1 MFRLKRQIRQALR
14 SLWRHKLRSA
24 LSILG
29 VVCGVMTVLAM
40 ISIGEGA
47 KREAI
52 SQIEQLGTRNIYIKM
67 IDLAETQ
74 KANAVGRRS
83 WGLSVDD
90 AQGLRSGCAAV
101 QEIACIREIRA
112 STIIQGQEIT
122 PQIIACTA
130 NYGALNRLQIAQ
142 GRFLTDHDIISRQK
156 VCVVG
161 NSVAMKMGLTGT
173 GGALLRIEE
182 DLFKIVGILK
192 KTDAKVTKTA
202 AVAARDFNEMI
213 FLPLGSETSVHHSE
227 TIASPPPDSPELT
240 EMILQIHSVAQ
251 VTKAF
256 PVVKRIMGIRHDGVE
271 NYQIVVPQG
280 LLQQVRN
287 TQRTFNMIL
296 GSIAGISLLVGGIG
310 IMNIMLATVVERTRE
325 IGVRR
330 AVGATRENIVVQ
342 FLIEAVLMTFT
353 GGILGILAGLGTV
366 GLIASFAGWQPV
378 ITSLSILLPLTTS
391 VLIGI
396 FFGLY
401 PAYRAACIDPVAALR
416 NELS

>member
-1 MFRLKRQIRQALR
+1 MFKLKRQIKLALR
-14 SLWRHKLRSA
+14 SLWRHRLRSA

-29 VVCGVMTVLAM
+29 VICGVMTVLAM

-52 SQIEQLGTRNIYIKM
+52 SQIEQLGTRNIYIKTV
-67 IDLAETQ
+67 DLTEAQ
-74 KANAVGRRS
+74 KAGAVGKRFG
-83 WGLSVDD
+83 GLSLDD
-90 AQGLRSGCAAV
+90 VQRLKSGCAAV
-101 QEIACIREIRA
+101 REIACIREIRA
-112 STIIQGQEIT
+112 STVAQGQEIT

-130 NYGALNRLQIAQ
+130 NYDALNQLQISQ

-161 NSVAMKMGLTGT
+161 NSVAMKMGLSGT
-173 GGALLRIEE
+173 SGALLRIEE

-192 KTDAKVTKTA
+192 KTDAKTNKTA
-202 AVAARDFNEMI
+202 AVASRDFNEMI
-213 FLPLGSETSVHHSE
+213 FLPLGSETSVHRSE
-227 TIASPPPDSPELT
+227 TSASVPSDSPELT
-240 EMILQIHSVAQ
+240 ELILQMHSVAQ

-256 PVVKRIMGIRHDGVE
+256 PVVKRIMGIHHDGVE
-271 NYQIVVPQG
+271 NYQIVVPQA
-280 LLQQVRN
+280 LLQQVQK
-287 TQRTFNMIL
+287 TQRTFNIIL

-310 IMNIMLATVVERTRE
+310 IMNIMLATVTERTRE

-330 AVGATRENIVVQ
+330 AVGATRENIVGQ

-353 GGILGILAGLGTV
+353 GGILGILAGLGSIGV
-366 GLIASFAGWQPV
+366 IASFAGWQPV
-378 ITSLSILLPLTTS
+378 ITAWSLLLPLTTS
-391 VLIGI
+391 ILIGV

-401 PAYRAACIDPVAALR
+401 PAYRAANIDPVAALR

>member
-1 MFRLKRQIRQALR
+1 MLKLKRQIKLAFR
-14 SLWRHKLRSA
+14 SLRRHKLRSA

-29 VVCGVMTVLAM
+29 VICGVMTVLAM
-40 ISIGEGA
+40 ISIGQGA
-47 KREAI
+47 KRQAI

-67 IDLAETQ
+67 IDMAETQ
-74 KANAVGRRS
+74 KGSAVGRRS

-90 AQGLRSGCAAV
+90 AQGLRSGCPAV

-112 STIIQGQEIT
+112 STMIQGQEIT

-142 GRFLTDHDIISRQK
+142 GRFLTDHDIMGRQK

-161 NSVAMKMGLTGT
+161 NSIAMKMGLTGT
-173 GGALLRIEE
+173 GGDLLRIEE
-182 DLFKIVGILK
+182 ELFKIVGILK
-192 KTDAKVTKTA
+192 KTDARATKTA
-202 AVAARDFNEMI
+202 AVASRDFNEMI
-213 FLPLGSETSVHHSE
+213 FLPLGVETPVHRSEK
-227 TIASPPPDSPELT
+227 IASSPLDSPELT
-240 EMILQIHSVAQ
+240 EMILQMHSVTH

-256 PVVKRIMGIRHDGVE
+256 PIVKRIMGIRHDGVE
-271 NYQIVVPQG
+271 NYQIIVPQA
-280 LLQQVRN
+280 LLQQVRK

-330 AVGATRENIVVQ
+330 AVGANRENIVSQ

-353 GGILGILAGLGTV
+353 GGILGILTGLGTV
-366 GLIASFAGWQPV
+366 RLIASFAGWQAV
-378 ITSLSILLPLTTS
+378 ITSWSILLPLTTS
-391 VLIGI
+391 ILIGI

-401 PAYRAACIDPVAALR
+401 PAYRAAGIDPVAALR
-416 NELS
+416 NEQS

>member
-1 MFRLKRQIRQALR
+1 MLKLKRQIKLAFR

-29 VVCGVMTVLAM
+29 VICGVMTVLAM

-67 IDLAETQ
+67 IDLTETQ
-74 KANAVGRRS
+74 KGSAAGKRS
-83 WGLSVDD
+83 FGLSLND
-90 AQGLRSGCAAV
+90 AQALRTGCAGV
-101 QEIACIREIRA
+101 QEIAGIREIRA
-112 STIIQGQEIT
+112 SIVVQGQAIT
-122 PQIIACTA
+122 PQTIACTA
-130 NYGALNRLQIAQ
+130 NYGALNRLQVVQ
-142 GRFLTDHDIISRQK
+142 GRFLTEQDIIGRHK

-161 NSVAMKMGLTGT
+161 NSVAMKMGLAGT
-173 GGALLRIEE
+173 SGALLRIEE
-182 DLFKIVGILK
+182 ELFKIVGILK
-192 KTDAKVTKTA
+192 KIDAKATKTT
-202 AVAARDFNEMI
+202 AVASRDFNEMI
-213 FLPLGSETSVHHSE
+213 FLPLGAETLVHRGETMASAPLDSSELS
-227 TIASPPPDSPELT
+227 
-240 EMILQIHSVAQ
+240 EMILQMHSVAQ
-251 VTKAF
+251 VTKAV
-256 PVVKRIMGIRHDGVE
+256 PVVKRIMAIRNDGVE
-271 NYQIVVPQG
+271 NYQIVVPQA
-280 LLQQVRN
+280 LLQQVQK

-330 AVGATRENIVVQ
+330 AVGATREHIVSQ

-366 GLIASFAGWQPV
+366 GIIASFAGWQPF
-378 ITSLSILLPLTTS
+378 ITSWSILLPLTTS
-391 VLIGI
+391 ILIGI

-401 PAYRAACIDPVAALR
+401 PAYRAAGIDPVSALR

>member
-1 MFRLKRQIRQALR
+1 MFGLKRQIRMALR

-29 VVCGVMTVLAM
+29 VICGVMTVLAM

-47 KREAI
+47 RREAI
-52 SQIEQLGTRNIYIKM
+52 GQIEQLGTRNIYIKA
-67 IDLAETQ
+67 IDLTEAQ
-74 KANAVGRRS
+74 KANAVGKWS
-83 WGLSVDD
+83 QGLSVAD
-90 AQGLRSGCAAV
+90 AQGMKSGCAAI
-101 QEIACIREIRA
+101 QEIALIREIRA
-112 STIIQGQEIT
+112 STLAQGQAIT
-122 PQIIACTA
+122 PQIIACSA

-173 GGALLRIEE
+173 DGALLRIEE

-192 KTDAKVTKTA
+192 KTDARATKTA
-202 AVAARDFNEMI
+202 AVASRDFNELV
-213 FLPLGSETSVHHSE
+213 FLPLGAETSVHRGDR
-227 TIASPPPDSPELT
+227 IASAPSDSPELT
-240 EMILQIHSVAQ
+240 EMILQMHSAAH

-256 PVVKRIMGIRHDGVE
+256 PVVKRIMALRHDGVE
-271 NYQIVVPQG
+271 NYQIVVPQA
-280 LLQQVRN
+280 LLQQVQK

-330 AVGATRENIVVQ
+330 AVGATRENIVMQ
-342 FLIEAVLMTFT
+342 FLIEAVLMTFA
-353 GGILGILAGLGTV
+353 GGILGVLAGLGTV
-366 GLIASFAGWQPV
+366 GLIASFAGWQAV
-378 ITSLSILLPLTTS
+378 ITSWSILLPLTTS
-391 VLIGI
+391 ILIGI

-401 PAYRAACIDPVAALR
+401 PAYRAAGIDPVAALR
-416 NELS
+416 NDLS